1 MSRPPVSGNPQGA
14 PGSIRD
20 GGRAPTGPA
29 GTGAAGARPA
39 GVRVVAPATS
49 ANLGPGFDAAGL
61 ALDWWDS
68 LEVRSAPV
76 TSVKIAGEQAE
87 AIAAGED
94 NLVLRAMRHLAAA
107 AGADLPAVHL
117 DLVKGFPLG
126 RGFGSSAAAV
136 TLGLLAARALLAP
149 DLPDSALLS
158 LATELE
164 DHPDNVAP
172 CLAGG
177 ATLCWSE
184 GGAVRSRRVPVHPD
198 LAAVALVARDPMAT
212 TEARR
217 LLPAEVPFGQ
227 AARTAGRAALL
238 APALGGD
245 FDLLLPATEDVLHQ
259 PARLAAAPAGGLV
272 LEGLRDRGQAAFLS
286 GAGPSLLVLCP
297 RSAQAGACADAQ
309 EALKAGGAEGWRVR
323 PLELARIGAR
333 AQADQELA

>member
-1 MSRPPVSGNPQGA
+1 MSGPVPGPPGA
-14 PGSIRD
+14 A
-20 GGRAPTGPA
+20 APGPA
-29 GTGAAGARPA
+29 GPA
-39 GVRVVAPATS
+39 PVRVLAPATS

-68 LEVRSAPV
+68 LEVRGAPV
-76 TSVKIAGEQAE
+76 TSVRIAGEQAE
-87 AIAAGED
+87 AIAAGDD

-107 AGADLPAVHL
+107 AGEELPPVHL

-136 TLGLLAARALLAP
+136 TLGLLAARALLAADPP
-149 DLPDSALLS
+149 DALLLG

-164 DHPDNVAP
+164 GHPDNVAP

-177 ATLCWSE
+177 ATFCWSE
-184 GGAVRSRRVPVHPD
+184 GGAVRSHHLPVHPD
-198 LAAVALVARDPMAT
+198 LVAVALVARDPMAT

-217 LLPAEVPFGQ
+217 LLPSHVPFGQ

-259 PARLAAAPAGGLV
+259 PARLAAAPTSGRV
-272 LEGLRDRGQAAFLS
+272 LEALRDRGQAAFLS
-286 GAGPSLLVLCP
+286 GAGPSLLVLCA
-297 RSAQAGACADAQ
+297 RAAQPGAVADAE
-309 EALKAGGAEGWRVR
+309 EALKVGGAEGWQVR
-323 PLELARIGAR
+323 PLELARTGAHAR
-333 AQADQELA
+333 TAGEPA